1 MSQNQDSPEAPKE
14 GAQEHSGGDPAA
26 DAAEELQRGTMS
38 FRSHLEE
45 LRKRVIVSMI
55 AIGICMFG
63 FMFWQDKVM
72 GILMSPYQDSWR
84 FNFSS
89 WYEGPFE
96 EAAKGELSPFKQE
109 MVLAIRKLAKAELE
123 GEAMTDVE
131 YATGL
136 QALRFFGFAQSPSL
150 ISTTPLQYFL
160 VFMIAAAIFGL
171 VLASPIVLIE
181 MWKFIGAG
189 LYKKE
194 RRAVM
199 RFVPFSMGLFA
210 AGVTF
215 GYKIMVPFALVFL
228 VGFTNQRFA
237 SNLFTVS
244 DYFRFL
250 FILTVALGAVFQMPL
265 IMMGLT
271 RFGITTPGL
280 YIKYWRHCVL
290 GMFVVSAILTPP
302 DPVTQILM
310 AGPMMCLFGLGIVL
324 SRMTWNKRQAAAEES
339 VS

>member
-1 MSQNQDSPEAPKE
+1 MSQSEEKSQPEQPE
-14 GAQEHSGGDPAA
+14 VD
-26 DAAEELQRGTMS
+26 EELRRGTMS

-55 AIGICMFG
+55 SVGICMLLFL
-63 FMFWQDKVM
+63 FWQDKVM
-72 GILMSPYQDSWR
+72 GILMSPYQDAWE

-89 WYEGPFE
+89 WYEGPFQE
-96 EAAKGELSPFKQE
+96 EVKGELSPFKREMAQAIQRLAETQE
-109 MVLAIRKLAKAELE
+109 KGEELTDSQW
-123 GEAMTDVE
+123 AMST
-131 YATGL
+131 
-136 QALRFFGFAQSPSL
+136 QALLFFGFNQPPSL

-171 VLASPIVLIE
+171 ILASPVVLIE

-199 RFVPFSMGLFA
+199 RFVPFSLGLFG

-228 VGFTNQRFA
+228 VGFTNPRFA
-237 SNLFTVS
+237 TNLFTVS

-271 RFGITTPGL
+271 KFGITTPGL
-280 YIKYWRHCVL
+280 YIKYWRHSIL
-290 GMFVVSAILTPP
+290 AMFVVSALLTPP

-310 AGPMMCLFGLGIVL
+310 AGPMMALFGMGILL
-324 SRMTWNKRQAAAEES
+324 SKMVHHKNLAAAAEAT
-339 VS
+339 

>member
-1 MSQNQDSPEAPKE
+1 VSQSEDTIDPDSPQPT
-14 GAQEHSGGDPAA
+14 
-26 DAAEELQRGTMS
+26 EEMRPGTMS

-45 LRKRVIVSMI
+45 LRKRVIVSML
-55 AIGICMFG
+55 AVGVCMFG
-63 FMFWQDKVM
+63 FLLWQDAVM
-72 GILMSPYQDSWR
+72 GVLLDPYQESWR
-84 FNFSS
+84 YNFSG
-89 WYEGPFE
+89 WYEDKFE
-96 EAAKGELSPFKQE
+96 TQDFDKLEPDEKTR
-109 MVLAIRKLAKAELE
+109 AIYVRKLAEHQLQGKPITDFDWAKANSS
-123 GEAMTDVE
+123 
-131 YATGL
+131 
-136 QALRFFGFAQSPSL
+136 LRWFGFGQAPSL
-150 ISTTPLQYFL
+150 IYTTPLQYFM

-171 VLASPIVLIE
+171 ILASPVVLIE

-199 RFVPFSMGLFA
+199 KLVPFSMGLFA

-228 VGFTNQRFA
+228 TSF
-237 SNLFTVS
+237 SNPRIGTPLFTMS

-271 RFGITTPGL
+271 KFGITTPGL
-280 YIKYWRHCVL
+280 YIKYWRHCIL
-290 GMFVVSAILTPP
+290 AMFVMSALLTPP
-302 DPVTQILM
+302 DPVTQVLM
-310 AGPMMCLFGLGIVL
+310 AGPMLCLFGLGILL
-324 SRMTWNKRQAAAEES
+324 SKMTYRKQVAAAEEA

>member
-1 MSQNQDSPEAPKE
+1 MSPSEEKSQSDQPEANEDLRP
-14 GAQEHSGGDPAA
+14 
-26 DAAEELQRGTMS
+26 GTMS

-55 AIGICMFG
+55 SVGICMLLFL
-63 FMFWQDKVM
+63 FWQDKVM
-72 GILMSPYQDSWR
+72 GILMSPYQNSWE

-89 WYEGPFE
+89 WYEGPFQE
-96 EAAKGELSPFKQE
+96 EIQGELSPFKKE
-109 MVLAIRKLAKAELE
+109 MAQAIENLAKTQEKGGELKDSE
-123 GEAMTDVE
+123 WAMST
-131 YATGL
+131 
-136 QALRFFGFAQSPSL
+136 QALLFFGFNQPPNL

-171 VLASPIVLIE
+171 ILASPVVLIE

-199 RFVPFSMGLFA
+199 RFVPFSLGLFA

-228 VGFTNQRFA
+228 VGFTNPRFA
-237 SNLFTVS
+237 TNLFTVS

-271 RFGITTPGL
+271 KFGITTPGL
-280 YIKYWRHCVL
+280 YIKYWRHSVL
-290 GMFVVSAILTPP
+290 AMFVVSALLTPP
-302 DPVTQILM
+302 DPFTQILM
-310 AGPMMCLFGLGIVL
+310 AGPMMALFAMGILL
-324 SRMTWNKRQAAAEES
+324 SKMVHGKKLAAAGAE
-339 VS
+339 VT